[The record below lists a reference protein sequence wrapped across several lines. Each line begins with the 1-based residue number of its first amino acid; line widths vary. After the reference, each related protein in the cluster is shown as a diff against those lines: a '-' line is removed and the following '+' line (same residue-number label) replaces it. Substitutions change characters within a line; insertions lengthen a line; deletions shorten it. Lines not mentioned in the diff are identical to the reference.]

1 MDENRLFNLAIF
13 ALVAVISF
21 YATVVIIQIIANIIS

>member
-13 ALVAVISF
+13 TFVAVLSF
-21 YATVVIIQIIANIIS
+21 YATAVIIQIIANIIS